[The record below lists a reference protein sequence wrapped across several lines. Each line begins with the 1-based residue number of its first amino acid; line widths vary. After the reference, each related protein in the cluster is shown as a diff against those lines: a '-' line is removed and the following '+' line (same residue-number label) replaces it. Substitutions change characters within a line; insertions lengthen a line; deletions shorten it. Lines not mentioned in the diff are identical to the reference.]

1 MLPVSAY
8 NKEKVLVGAFSVIVK
23 TNGSFAALILGW
35 CCTDLLERGEA
46 ALDVSRAYVCQESS
60 PIGAFSSHRSWMKW
74 YSSSD
79 TPTLQ
84 SENI

>member
-1 MLPVSAY
+1 MLLVGAY
-8 NKEKVLVGAFSVIVK
+8 NQKKVLAGAFSVIVK
-23 TNGSFAALILGW
+23 SNGSFAALILGW
-35 CCTDLLERGEA
+35 CTDLLERGEA